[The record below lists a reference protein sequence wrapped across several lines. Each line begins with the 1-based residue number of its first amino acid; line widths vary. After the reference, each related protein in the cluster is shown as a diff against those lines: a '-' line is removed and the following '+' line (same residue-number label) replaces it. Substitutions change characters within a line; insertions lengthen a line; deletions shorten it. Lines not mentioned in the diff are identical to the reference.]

1 LDALDRHVHGF
12 RVAAISSLRPA
23 RRLSGLA
30 LAACALP
37 LIAAE
42 APPQDGARQGTSH
55 TSAAA
60 AQPEPEP
67 KATVSGVTVTAR
79 RAIPRVDSTFPAQG
93 SKVAPGILVLRVTFT
108 ERMHEDGWSYVPSA
122 KGLYPDCAKTP
133 RLLDDHKTFV
143 LICRTMPSKTYA
155 VWFNQPPL
163 VDFSGG
169 GHSAIPYELVFTTAD
184 ADPIRTLADAIKAD
198 KTLTSASNPA
208 EPLGSPALGQP
219 HETPE

>member
-1 LDALDRHVHGF
+1 M
-12 RVAAISSLRPA
+12 AAISSLRPA

-30 LAACALP
+30 LAVCALP
-37 LIAAE
+37 LVAAA
-42 APPQDGARQGTSH
+42 APPPPGSGAVSQGTSH
-55 TSAAA
+55 SSAAA
-60 AQPEPEP
+60 AEPESNT
-67 KATVSGVTVTAR
+67 TVSGVTVSAR
-79 RAIPRVDSTFPAQG
+79 REIPKVESTFPAKG
-93 SKVAPGILVLRVTFT
+93 SKVAPGLLVLRVTFT

-143 LICRTMPSKTYA
+143 LICRTLPSKTYA

-169 GHSAIPYELVFTTAD
+169 GHSAIPYELTFTTAD
-184 ADPIRTLADAIKAD
+184 DEPIRTLADAIKAD
-198 KTLTSASNPA
+198 KALTSASNPV